1 MEIPILNFKNQLWNN
16 WETKVKQKR
25 ISLVIVLYIKRT
37 LLLKLD
43 LYASMREKIKSSEE
57 KKYSRYIALF

>member
-43 LYASMREKIKSSEE
+43 LYASMREKKKILQKRKST
-57 KKYSRYIALF
+57 LDT

>member
-1 MEIPILNFKNQLWNN
+1 MEIPILKFKNQLWNN

-43 LYASMREKIKSSEE
+43 LYASMREKKNLQKRKST
-57 KKYSRYIALF
+57 LDT